1 MSIDHQQITVNVRCL
16 LFYLLSDKVCTR
28 RKSTTPKNGAILDP
42 TFLLK
47 ATHFLGTPNALP
59 HWLNIHPSGST
70 SATLD
75 ISRLRYP
82 PCQTFPLV
90 WRYFGPGHPPI
101 HKAPISSTS
110 CHPCRSSDPMLLPYG
125 DIYAT
130 SKHHGEGSSCQ
141 RRS

>member
-28 RKSTTPKNGAILDP
+28 RKSTTPNNGAILDP

-47 ATHFLGTPNALP
+47 ATHFLGDPNALP
-59 HWLNIHPSGST
+59 HWLNIPPSGST
-70 SATLD
+70 GATLD

-82 PCQTFPLV
+82 LCQMFPLG
-90 WRYFGPGHPPI
+90 WRYFRPPPPPTNKDSI
-101 HKAPISSTS
+101 RLTS
-110 CHPCRSSDPMLLPYG
+110 CHRYRQSHTMTLQYR
-125 DIYAT
+125 DIYET
-130 SKHHGEGSSCQ
+130 GNHFGEVSLCQ